1 MIPKSLSIDFMKK
14 SNSYSL
20 PSGVLI
26 YSAALLIMA
35 LIFISVAISGAS
47 GACITYSSS
56 SRTITI
62 SCTTTTHLTTVNSVI
77 NNINILKKESTGVW
91 LLSANIYV
99 AKGGNLVI
107 DSSDGTWLKI
117 RSDGATAYGLKNSG
131 TLTINTVKISSWN
144 AGTNNYASAGTSGQI
159 PRAYIVAL
167 STASGKTNI
176 LNSELAYLGY
186 SGSST
191 HGLDYYGSAGSLIQ
205 NNQIHHL
212 WRAFYSSGVGGIT
225 FTKNTVHDNYEYG
238 IDPHSGTHDMYI
250 TYNKAYNNNH
260 GIICSVMC
268 YNMHVTNNELYK
280 NLRDGIFMDAGSHH
294 STIANNVIHD
304 EDEAMQL
311 PSLSYSEIYGNTITN
326 SKYGIEFETQIGSS
340 FDKDGRCGSIGCVS
354 INNNIHDN
362 HIKATS
368 IGLWAKN
375 GASSNVF
382 SANTIDG
389 SNGDRGIVVDGSKT
403 INNVFSDNHIAN
415 ARYAIRVTGSN
426 TNSKFINNH
435 LDTTA
440 SSGEFTLSAA
450 SALKLESTQFSS
462 DVIRALDS
470 TSIPVSIAKSG
481 KITVIDGSS
490 SKTYDTNSQTYV
502 KTLKNNGKI
511 VVSSV
516 SSLTT
521 SSVSSSNGTI
531 GISSTSPSN
540 ANVGESNSNNAAGPK
555 NDNAVN
561 SERSLPEDLSKIRG
575 NLPIKQGSNQTDRI
589 EALAKIAQQ
598 KAGSNLERAPAKL
611 IGTDSSKGKSNKVEL
626 NDTEK
631 KTTKHSKEINPVTNG
646 NAEKHLS
653 SKLTEI
659 NKENYTLSQ
668 DYGKRKADSQSSS
681 RPLNSENNIRHPILT
696 LRVYKG
702 DTEGNYILTGSL
714 REKFTQKSLDGM
726 KVYFTATSSGKSLK
740 IGEQITDNSGEFH
753 KTVNLPSRS
762 TPYKIQAHFA
772 QVNPYGSA
780 DSNFIIVNSL
790 ASPDSLNDSN
800 ANQRN
805 NSLTIK

>member
-1 MIPKSLSIDFMKK
+1 MIPKSLTIDFMKK
-14 SNSYSL
+14 FYSSSL
-20 PSGVLI
+20 PTRVLV
-26 YSAALLIMA
+26 YSAPLLFLP
-35 LIFISVAISGAS
+35 LIILFIATNIAS
-47 GACITYSSS
+47 SACITYNSS

-62 SCTTTTHLTTVNSVI
+62 SCTTATHLTTVNSVI
-77 NNINILKKESTGVW
+77 NNPNVLKKESTGVW

-99 AKGGNLVI
+99 AKGGNFVI
-107 DSSDGTWLKI
+107 DTSDGTWLKI

-131 TLTINTVKISSWN
+131 TLTINTLKVTSWN
-144 AGTNNYASAGTSGQI
+144 TGTNNYASAGTSGQI

-186 SGSST
+186 SGSSN

-225 FTKNTVHDNYEYG
+225 FTKNTVHDTYEYD

-260 GIICSVMC
+260 GIICSVAC
-268 YNMHVTNNELYK
+268 YNMHITNNELYK

-354 INNNIHDN
+354 INNNVHDN

-389 SNGDRGIVVDGSKT
+389 TNGDRGIVVDGST
-403 INNVFSDNHIAN
+403 TSNNVFSDNHISN
-415 ARYAIRVTGSN
+415 AKYSIRITGGN

-462 DVIRALDS
+462 DVIRPLDS
-470 TSIPVSIAKSG
+470 SSIPVSIAKSG
-481 KITVIDGSS
+481 KITVVDGST
-490 SKTYDTNSQTYV
+490 KRTYDTTTLPYT
-502 KTLKNNGKI
+502 KTLKNYGKI
-511 VVSSV
+511 TVSTVS

-521 SSVSSSNGTI
+521 SSLSGSNGITTFSSSSLNNGNLSESKDMNT
-531 GISSTSPSN
+531 SSL
-540 ANVGESNSNNAAGPK
+540 K
-555 NDNAVN
+555 NDGTVN
-561 SERSLPEDLSKIRG
+561 SGQSSIATKTKDLGK
-575 NLPIKQGSNQTDRI
+575 LQIKFQKNQANGVETQ
-589 EALAKIAQQ
+589 AKLAQQ
-598 KAGSNLERAPAKL
+598 KAGENLEKIPANLTGNDHSNVKQNKAALTGQEQKL
-611 IGTDSSKGKSNKVEL
+611 LKRSSEKQSNTDKASKQDHLPSKVQDKKKKS
-626 NDTEK
+626 
-631 KTTKHSKEINPVTNG
+631 I
-646 NAEKHLS
+646 
-653 SKLTEI
+653 
-659 NKENYTLSQ
+659 
-668 DYGKRKADSQSSS
+668 SQSSGAS
-681 RPLNSENNIRHPILT
+681 GIIASKIKGTQLT
-696 LRVYKG
+696 LRGFKG
-702 DTEGNYILTGSL
+702 EKEGTYILTGSL
-714 REKFTQKSLDGM
+714 KVTSSQKPIEGM
-726 KVYFTATSSGKSLK
+726 KVHFRLSTSKLVDLGDQL
-740 IGEQITDNSGEFH
+740 TDNRGVYQ
-753 KTVNLPSRS
+753 KTINLPPGGGAYR
-762 TPYKIQAHFA
+762 INAHFS
-772 QVNPYGSA
+772 QQYPYGSA
-780 DSNFIIVNSL
+780 DSNSIIINPLNKPGALGEFNTHQGNGTL
-790 ASPDSLNDSN
+790 AE
-800 ANQRN
+800 R
-805 NSLTIK
+805 